1 LKNNI
6 LYNKIN
12 VGKNSSKISKT
23 KLFDEKLNKEFVLLI
38 NEFRLAE
45 IHRTL
50 SVDSDVDF
58 VAQIV
63 KVGNN
68 SFSDSHIR
76 TASRRVGLGVVSRTN
91 NMSAVVLG
99 CQMGVIYR
107 RWY

>member
-1 LKNNI
+1 MNNI
-6 LYNKIN
+6 LYNKI
-12 VGKNSSKISKT
+12 KTRRNSYKISKT
-23 KLFDEKLNKEFVLLI
+23 KLFDEKLNKELGLLI
-38 NEFRLAE
+38 NELSLAE
-45 IHRTL
+45 IHRSL

-76 TASRRVGLGVVSRTN
+76 TTSRRAGLGVVSRTN
-91 NMSAVVLG
+91 DMSARSMG

-107 RWY
+107 RWN